1 MAEISKNAR
10 TGVVAEK
17 FFCSC
22 GGEVKMKSVFSGGKL
37 KNLAEC
43 SKCSRTERRPGDFK
57 A

>member
-10 TGVVAEK
+10 AGVVTEK

-22 GGEVKMKSVFSGGKL
+22 GGEIKMKTVFTSGKL

-43 SKCSRTERRPGDFK
+43 SKCSRMERKPSDFK
-57 A
+57 Y